1 MRVQKLRACR
11 EAPGGNALIEN
22 DGLLRGTIAEENSPV
37 DADTVSRPVRNAGIS
52 ALFLTPLEIGKPV
65 AIDVHHGPLLGC
77 GIGHGGDIGL
87 DVLTD
92 LSRAQGV

>member
-37 DADTVSRPVRNAGIS
+37 DADTVSRPVRNAKPSKQSGFYRSQPGGNLVSAEGI
-52 ALFLTPLEIGKPV
+52 EIRGK
-65 AIDVHHGPLLGC
+65 
-77 GIGHGGDIGL
+77 
-87 DVLTD
+87 T
-92 LSRAQGV
+92 